1 MCVPASLI
9 KSSIMDEAIP
19 VSFAASLSPF
29 ISPGTCAAPPRLS
42 LSCVAANSSHARKVI
57 YSGIRES
64 GKASSCA
71 TMYQSIY
78 RSLYIGLT
86 YR

>member
-29 ISPGTCAAPPRLS
+29 ISPPRLS